1 MEKELKSRRDIPVEL
16 TWDLSLIYATE
27 EEMNRDVERAKALC
41 DSIVRDYRGKLDT
54 PQSIKACLDDLRA
67 FHHLIVLVGSYCD
80 LAVSVDYY
88 DTHNQERNEAFSN
101 LAAEMFS
108 RLSFIDNEIAG
119 QEDDVIREAIEI
131 SAENRHY
138 LQNLLRMK
146 PHLLHPE
153 TERAIAALS
162 QTIQAP
168 YQIYNMAKLADM
180 KFDAFA
186 ANGREYPLGYS
197 LFENNYEYEEDKE
210 VRRAAFAAFSAKIR
224 AYENVTAAAYN
235 TQVQTEKTLATLR
248 GFDSVFDSLL
258 FGQKVTPDQPD
269 HGKAGTAYAQI
280 RQTAQ
285 KDTQARPH
293 DFRGLEDRRRPG
305 I

>member
-1 MEKELKSRRDIPVEL
+1 MEKELRSRRDIPVEL

-88 DTHNQERNEAFSN
+88 DTHNQERNEAFSH

-168 YQIYNMAKLADM
+168 YQITIWQ
-180 KFDAFA
+180 
-186 ANGREYPLGYS
+186 S
-197 LFENNYEYEEDKE
+197 W
-210 VRRAAFAAFSAKIR
+210 
-224 AYENVTAAAYN
+224 
-235 TQVQTEKTLATLR
+235 QT
-248 GFDSVFDSLL
+248 
-258 FGQKVTPDQPD
+258 
-269 HGKAGTAYAQI
+269 
-280 RQTAQ
+280 
-285 KDTQARPH
+285 
-293 DFRGLEDRRRPG
+293 
-305 I
+305 